1 VRPANITIAVIAER
15 YRIII
20 REKSRDLVDL
30 LVPYFIIA
38 PSHDERINLIYDD
51 CRNEAQAIEGP
62 IR

>member
-1 VRPANITIAVIAER
+1 LIMRPANIMNAVIAER

-38 PSHDERINLIYDD
+38 PSILTKE
-51 CRNEAQAIEGP
+51 
-62 IR
+62 